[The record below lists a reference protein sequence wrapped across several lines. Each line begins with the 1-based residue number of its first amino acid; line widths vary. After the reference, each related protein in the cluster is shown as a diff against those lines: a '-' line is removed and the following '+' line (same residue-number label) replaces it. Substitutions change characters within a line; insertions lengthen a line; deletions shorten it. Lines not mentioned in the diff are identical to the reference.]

1 MKYLCL
7 IFVIYLYIKS
17 YFYADYEIKEKNN
30 KPGGITIKVI
40 SFLRTYIVNY
50 YFIYILLVSSFNFFI
65 YINF

>member
-7 IFVIYLYIKS
+7 IFVVYLYIKS

-30 KPGGITIKVI
+30 KSGGITIKVI
-40 SFLRTYIVNY
+40 SFIRTYIFNY
-50 YFIYILLVSSFNFFI
+50 YFIYILLITSFYVFI